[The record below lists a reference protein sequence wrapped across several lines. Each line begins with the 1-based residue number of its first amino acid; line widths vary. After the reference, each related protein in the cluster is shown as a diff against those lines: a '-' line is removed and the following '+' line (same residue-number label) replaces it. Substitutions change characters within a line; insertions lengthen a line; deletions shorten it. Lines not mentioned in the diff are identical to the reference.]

1 MRKFLIDEINKNG
14 KKYILYLMII
24 IVGIFI
30 GTFYFSKSYKNEN
43 SYVTIEETINFIKN
57 GKIDYS
63 ILLANYLKRDLLEL
77 FILIFISIS
86 LLYKYGSYI
95 FFCYK
100 GFTFGFLISFLIRNL
115 TGAKGILFSFGTILL
130 PNIIKIPVF
139 LFGHFYLALLFKSII
154 DRDYDNKYTIL
165 KELIVKVGA
174 VVLIII
180 INCFFNTFIF
190 NNILVIFKNI
200 F

>member
-77 FILIFISIS
+77 
-86 LLYKYGSYI
+86 
-95 FFCYK
+95 
-100 GFTFGFLISFLIRNL
+100 
-115 TGAKGILFSFGTILL
+115 
-130 PNIIKIPVF
+130 
-139 LFGHFYLALLFKSII
+139 
-154 DRDYDNKYTIL
+154 
-165 KELIVKVGA
+165 
-174 VVLIII
+174 
-180 INCFFNTFIF
+180 
-190 NNILVIFKNI
+190 
-200 F
+200 